1 MARESVTDRATRD
14 EVIELLEETI
24 DKIEKWG
31 LYEDQWISNYVN
43 EAKEVIDGLGSYEEL
58 NEYHKL
64 IINSIK
70 EILKSLLNRVDNDL
84 RNYWV
89 SKLGNEVAELIQ
101 DIISGKA
108 QVIINRTSKTLAVH
122 VYRNHITLD
131 INKIRNNSGITTQL
145 RIKGLR
151 GINIEIPNIFEEILD
166 KEEYEKLEK
175 ETLTPLKLGFAI
187 TDETTRNGKP
197 VMITAHLWQAI
208 LWMLLYPGK
217 IYISINAIDINKNDV
232 KIKWYLVANDYVSL
246 KDKAIDI
253 LRGFN
258 YENLLRFMSTVI
270 LGDGNVTL
278 LKHSNSKARLKP
290 VIKISIG
297 QVKFNEWEPIL
308 SMLKNHDIDYEI
320 FNSAKGEVPIFIRGN
335 NAINLARKI
344 FDTIPPVIRVL
355 FDVLNID
362 KWNKLK
368 RMINLMPIRGTS
380 QIKIAGIR
388 FSIDVL
394 KRGVELRVVR
404 CNEVDVHKIIKQL
417 KQIYG
422 ENFDVRKRR
431 AGKCVKVVIP
441 WDEVKAREDIK
452 MSVIPKLY
460 EMLNRTKNEK
470 KKEQIIRALTELDPN
485 YKG

>member
-1 MARESVTDRATRD
+1 MKTT
-14 EVIELLEETI
+14 
-24 DKIEKWG
+24 K
-31 LYEDQWISNYVN
+31 
-43 EAKEVIDGLGSYEEL
+43 
-58 NEYHKL
+58 
-64 IINSIK
+64 NSK
-70 EILKSLLNRVDNDL
+70 
-84 RNYWV
+84 
-89 SKLGNEVAELIQ
+89 
-101 DIISGKA
+101 
-108 QVIINRTSKTLAVH
+108 
-122 VYRNHITLD
+122 
-131 INKIRNNSGITTQL
+131 
-145 RIKGLR
+145 
-151 GINIEIPNIFEEILD
+151 
-166 KEEYEKLEK
+166 K
-175 ETLTPLKLGFAI
+175 ETLTPLRLGLAI
-187 TDETTRNGKP
+187 TDEGRDANNRPT
-197 VMITAHLWQAI
+197 MIAAHLWQTI
-208 LWMLLYPGK
+208 LWMVLYPDK

-246 KDKAIDI
+246 KNKAIDI

-258 YENLLRFMSTVI
+258 YEELLRFMSTVI

-297 QVKFNEWEPIL
+297 QVEFNEWEPIL

-344 FDTIPPVIRVL
+344 FDTTPPVIRIL

-368 RMINLMPIRGTS
+368 QMSDLMPIRGIS

-404 CNEVDVHKIIKQL
+404 CNEVDAHKIIKQL

-422 ENFDVRKRR
+422 EDFDVRKRR

-441 WDEVKAREDIK
+441 WDEVRHVKTLKCRSFLSFMK
-452 MSVIPKLY
+452 C
-460 EMLNRTKNEK
+460 
-470 KKEQIIRALTELDPN
+470 
-485 YKG
+485 

>member
-1 MARESVTDRATRD
+1 M
-14 EVIELLEETI
+14 
-24 DKIEKWG
+24 
-31 LYEDQWISNYVN
+31 
-43 EAKEVIDGLGSYEEL
+43 
-58 NEYHKL
+58 
-64 IINSIK
+64 
-70 EILKSLLNRVDNDL
+70 
-84 RNYWV
+84 
-89 SKLGNEVAELIQ
+89 
-101 DIISGKA
+101 
-108 QVIINRTSKTLAVH
+108 
-122 VYRNHITLD
+122 
-131 INKIRNNSGITTQL
+131 
-145 RIKGLR
+145 
-151 GINIEIPNIFEEILD
+151 
-166 KEEYEKLEK
+166 
-175 ETLTPLKLGFAI
+175 
-187 TDETTRNGKP
+187 
-197 VMITAHLWQAI
+197 
-208 LWMLLYPGK
+208 
-217 IYISINAIDINKNDV
+217 
-232 KIKWYLVANDYVSL
+232 
-246 KDKAIDI
+246 
-253 LRGFN
+253 
-258 YENLLRFMSTVI
+258 
-270 LGDGNVTL
+270 
-278 LKHSNSKARLKP
+278 
-290 VIKISIG
+290 
-297 QVKFNEWEPIL
+297 
-308 SMLKNHDIDYEI
+308 
-320 FNSAKGEVPIFIRGN
+320 
-335 NAINLARKI
+335 ARKI